1 MPLIE
6 TFCPSTSA
14 LWQSPPAT
22 TIRESI
28 LISLFE
34 SISCQM
40 AVQAH
45 NLLRGYFF
53 DPGMTLLTSKG
64 SQLHANINSG
74 GTRAVIAI
82 FFCTGIQLF
91 TVNLYFCMRFTIFSS
106 CMVLHAHIRISCNN
120 SSRIYRLLPQFF
132 HIRQPLLFLL
142 HGSGVLHHS
151 LCAATVI
158 YPRPHPALPS
168 SHRHSVHV

>member
-53 DPGMTLLTSKG
+53 DPGLTLLTSKG

-82 FFCTGIQLF
+82 FFCTGIQLYTACCRNF
-91 TVNLYFCMRFTIFSS
+91 FISGNPCCFFCMDQEFFTIAF
-106 CMVLHAHIRISCNN
+106 VL
-120 SSRIYRLLPQFF
+120 
-132 HIRQPLLFLL
+132 PL
-142 HGSGVLHHS
+142 
-151 LCAATVI
+151 
-158 YPRPHPALPS
+158 
-168 SHRHSVHV
+168 